1 MWIMTSRAMSLL
13 DGPVNV
19 GLLKQRLFF
28 LMAGVA
34 ELSVGKKG
42 LVIVIRCMGAVA
54 RKAIALVY
62 RLMNVVLHKGCL
74 AFSVATIAEYCPFF
88 LYVQGPGRFRPV
100 MARGAPV
107 LIKGRMHGF
116 PKQSRIGRR
125 MRRMTR
131 HT

>member
-1 MWIMTSRAMSLL
+1 MGIMTSRAISLL

-19 GLLKQRLFF
+19 GLLKQRLF
-28 LMAGVA
+28 LIVAGIA
-34 ELSVGKKG
+34 KLSVGEKG
-42 LVIVIRCMGAVA
+42 LVIVIRCMRAVA

-62 RLMNVVLHKGCL
+62 RLVDMVLHEGCL
-74 AFSVATIAEYCPFF
+74 AFSVATIAEYCPLV

-116 PKQSRIGRR
+116 SK
-125 MRRMTR
+125 
-131 HT
+131 